1 MREAKSYLW
10 RSFWQYLSI
19 CTFYLLW
26 RSSPYPAET
35 SKLLFLLLYARTD
48 RHQLCYLAARCHSFP
63 STVVP
68 QNPLWYYREKNME
81 KSVLGSGFNTFV
93 MFQQPLSSWGLIE
106 LLIPLPYKCHVNHH
120 NILVIMLTML
130 SYLHITDVRQVIW
143 PSCYSYFNCSF
154 PQNIQLPDHTEAFL
168 SDCNNLV
175 YTIVST
181 QAAFS
186 MANSISDALFLYFEI
201 LYGVS

>member
-1 MREAKSYLW
+1 MTVSLN
-10 RSFWQYLSI
+10 L
-19 CTFYLLW
+19 YLL
-26 RSSPYPAET
+26 SSVEKFSISCRDKQAPISPSLCKNRQTPA
-35 SKLLFLLLYARTD
+35 LLPCSQVPFFSLY
-48 RHQLCYLAARCHSFP
+48 CCAAGS
-63 STVVP
+63 SVVL
-68 QNPLWYYREKNME
+68 QGKNME

-93 MFQQPLSSWGLIE
+93 TFQQPLSSWGLIE

-154 PQNIQLPDHTEAFL
+154 PQNIQLPDHTESFL